1 MVYHARSMYAYGWW
15 HLGKPPNQGSQLPGQ
30 KPLNL
35 SGSRPAALGL
45 APVGGPVFVIRAA
58 HNKDVS
64 TFLKLARMVYFINL
78 PPDERIISDKV
89 AHSARCFAKAAG
101 VKEDKPLTKSRKRTG
116 GGMAAMETDS
126 DLFVFALDDLE
137 NGGVVGTS
145 QVRAHQ
151 GGPGNPN
158 WSMQLTEKK
167 FFSPALGQGTTHTVG
182 KLYAD
187 ESGPSEIG
195 GLILQSSH
203 RGHRLRPGRLLSFVR
218 FHFIALYRHL
228 FADRI
233 LAEMMAPVS
242 AEGDNVFWDHF
253 GRKFVPVKYAEADR
267 FCQHNRGFIPELLPK
282 DEIYITLF
290 PLEVQNMV
298 GVVSRET
305 IPARRLLES
314 LGFRYRNFIDPFD
327 GGPHLDAPTD
337 QVTLVKSTKPGTLG
351 KAIASDRCDGYG
363 IVSVLHKD
371 GQFLAIES
379 PYALSGSDLRIPAE
393 SMSLLKAAPGMA
405 SGATPLDRPEEPVA
419 AGATASVVARKPG
432 RKTRGKASQKKI
444 TKSARSSR

>member
-1 MVYHARSMYAYGWW
+1 MF
-15 HLGKPPNQGSQLPGQ
+15 L
-30 KPLNL
+30 
-35 SGSRPAALGL
+35 
-45 APVGGPVFVIRAA
+45 IRAA
-58 HNKDVS
+58 QSKDVS

-78 PPDERIISDKV
+78 PPDERIIADKV
-89 AHSARCFAKAAG
+89 THSSRCFAKAAG
-101 VKEDKPLTKSRKRTG
+101 VKEDKPTGKSRKRSG

-126 DLFVFALDDLE
+126 DLFVFSLDDLE
-137 NGGVVGTS
+137 TGGMVGTS

-182 KLYAD
+182 KLYGD
-187 ESGPSEIG
+187 ETGPSEIG
-195 GLILQSSH
+195 GLILQPSH

-228 FADRI
+228 FADRV
-233 LAEMMAPVS
+233 LAEMMAPVTT
-242 AEGDNVFWDHF
+242 EGDNVFWDHF

-282 DEIYITLF
+282 EEIYITLF

-327 GGPHLDAPTD
+327 GGPHLDAPTSD
-337 QVTLVKSTKPGTLG
+337 ISLVKATKPGTLG
-351 KAIASDRCDGYG
+351 KPITADRCDGYG

-371 GQFLAIES
+371 GQFFAIES
-379 PYALSGSDLRIPAE
+379 PYSLDEGELRIPQE
-393 SMSLLKAAPGMA
+393 SMMLMKAAPGMA
-405 SGATPLDRPEEPVA
+405 SGATPLERPDDLVA
-419 AGATASVVARKPG
+419 AVTDKTSSTRKSS
-432 RKTRGKASQKKI
+432 RKSSPKKASR
-444 TKSARSSR
+444 SASGKSSR

>member
-1 MVYHARSMYAYGWW
+1 MF
-15 HLGKPPNQGSQLPGQ
+15 L
-30 KPLNL
+30 
-35 SGSRPAALGL
+35 
-45 APVGGPVFVIRAA
+45 IRAA
-58 HNKDVS
+58 QSKDVS

-78 PPDERIISDKV
+78 PPDERIIADKV
-89 AHSARCFAKAAG
+89 THSSRCFAKAAG
-101 VKEDKPLTKSRKRTG
+101 VKEDKPTGKSRKRSG

-126 DLFVFALDDLE
+126 DLFVFSLDDLE
-137 NGGVVGTS
+137 TGGVVGTS

-182 KLYAD
+182 KLYGD
-187 ESGPSEIG
+187 ETGPSEIG
-195 GLILQSSH
+195 GLILQPSH

-228 FADRI
+228 FADRV
-233 LAEMMAPVS
+233 LAEMMAPVTT
-242 AEGDNVFWDHF
+242 EGDNVFWDHF

-282 DEIYITLF
+282 EEIYITLF

-327 GGPHLDAPTD
+327 GGPHLDAPTSD
-337 QVTLVKSTKPGTLG
+337 ISLVKATKPGTLG
-351 KAIASDRCDGYG
+351 KPITADRCDGYG

-371 GQFLAIES
+371 GQFFAIES
-379 PYALSGSDLRIPAE
+379 PYSLDEGELRIPQE
-393 SMSLLKAAPGMA
+393 SMMLMKAAPGMA
-405 SGATPLDRPEEPVA
+405 SGATPLERPDVLVA
-419 AGATASVVARKPG
+419 AVTDKTSSTRKSS
-432 RKTRGKASQKKI
+432 RKSSPKKASR
-444 TKSARSSR
+444 SASGKSSR

>member
-1 MVYHARSMYAYGWW
+1 MRRLFS
-15 HLGKPPNQGSQLPGQ
+15 
-30 KPLNL
+30 
-35 SGSRPAALGL
+35 PA
-45 APVGGPVFVIRAA
+45 GGPVFLIRAA
-58 HNKDVS
+58 HAKDVS

-78 PPDERIISDKV
+78 PPDERIIADKV
-89 AHSARCFAKAAG
+89 SHSSRCFGKAAG
-101 VKEDKPLTKSRKRTG
+101 VKEDKPATKTRKRSG
-116 GGMAAMETDS
+116 GGLAAMEMDS
-126 DLFVFALDDLE
+126 DLFVFAMDDLE
-137 NGGVVGTS
+137 SGGVVGTS
-145 QVRAHQ
+145 QVRSHQ

-182 KLYAD
+182 KLYGD
-187 ESGPSEIG
+187 ESGPTEIG

-242 AEGDNVFWDHF
+242 DEGDNVFWDHF

-282 DEIYITLF
+282 DEIYLTLF

-327 GGPHLDAPTD
+327 GGPHLDAPTE

-351 KAIASDRCDGYG
+351 KPLAADRCDGYG

-371 GQFLAIES
+371 GQFFAIES
-379 PYALSGSDLRIPAE
+379 AYSLHDGELRIPAE
-393 SMSLLKAAPGMA
+393 SMTLLKAEPGMA
-405 SGATPLDRPEEPVA
+405 SGATPLERPEDPAPA
-419 AGATASVVARKPG
+419 ATITPSAKTRKPG
-432 RKTRGKASQKKI
+432 LKKGSKAPD
-444 TKSARSSR
+444 KSAKQKTNKSRG

>member
-1 MVYHARSMYAYGWW
+1 M
-15 HLGKPPNQGSQLPGQ
+15 
-30 KPLNL
+30 
-35 SGSRPAALGL
+35 
-45 APVGGPVFVIRAA
+45 FVIRAA
-58 HNKDVS
+58 QSKDVS

-78 PPDERIISDKV
+78 PPDERIIADKV
-89 AHSARCFAKAAG
+89 SHSVRCFGKAAG
-101 VKEDKPLTKSRKRTG
+101 VKEDKPTGKPRKRSG

-137 NGGVVGTS
+137 TGGVVGTS

-182 KLYAD
+182 KLYGD

-195 GLILQSSH
+195 GLILQPSH

-228 FADRI
+228 FADRV
-233 LAEMMAPVS
+233 LAEMMAPVTT
-242 AEGDNVFWDHF
+242 EGDNVFWDHF

-282 DEIYITLF
+282 DEIYVTLF

-327 GGPHLDAPTD
+327 GGPHLDAPTND
-337 QVTLVKSTKPGTLG
+337 ITLVKATKPGTLG
-351 KAIASDRCDGYG
+351 KPISADRCDGYG

-371 GQFLAIES
+371 GQFFAIES
-379 PYALSGSDLRIPAE
+379 PYTLSDGELRIPQE
-393 SMSLLKAAPGMA
+393 SMTLLKATPGMA
-405 SGATPLDRPEEPVA
+405 SGATPLERPDD
-419 AGATASVVARKPG
+419 ATMHTAISAKDTPSAKTRKPG
-432 RKTRGKASQKKI
+432 RKSSGKSHGNATGKK
-444 TKSARSSR
+444 TGKSKR

>member
-1 MVYHARSMYAYGWW
+1 MF
-15 HLGKPPNQGSQLPGQ
+15 L
-30 KPLNL
+30 
-35 SGSRPAALGL
+35 
-45 APVGGPVFVIRAA
+45 IRAA
-58 HNKDVS
+58 QSKDVS

-78 PPDERIISDKV
+78 PPDERIIADKV
-89 AHSARCFAKAAG
+89 AHSSRCFAKAAG
-101 VKEDKPLTKSRKRTG
+101 VKEDKPTGKSRKRSG

-126 DLFVFALDDLE
+126 DLFVFSLDDLE
-137 NGGVVGTS
+137 TGGVVGTS
-145 QVRAHQ
+145 QVRSHQ

-182 KLYAD
+182 KLHGD
-187 ESGPSEIG
+187 ETGPSEIG
-195 GLILQSSH
+195 GLILQPSH

-228 FADRI
+228 FAERV
-233 LAEMMAPVS
+233 LAEMMAPVTT
-242 AEGDNVFWDHF
+242 EGDNVFWDHF

-282 DEIYITLF
+282 EEIYITLF

-327 GGPHLDAPTD
+327 GGPHLDALTSD
-337 QVTLVKSTKPGTLG
+337 ISLVKATKPGTLG
-351 KAIASDRCDGYG
+351 KPIAADRCDGYG

-371 GQFLAIES
+371 GQFFAIES
-379 PYALSGSDLRIPAE
+379 PYSLDGGELRIPQE
-393 SMSLLKAAPGMA
+393 SMALLKAAPGMA
-405 SGATPLDRPEEPVA
+405 SGATPMDRPDDASPAPAASAKEPSSA
-419 AGATASVVARKPG
+419 KARKPG
-432 RKTRGKASQKKI
+432 RTLSGKSATKKSA
-444 TKSARSSR
+444 KSAR

>member
-1 MVYHARSMYAYGWW
+1 MF
-15 HLGKPPNQGSQLPGQ
+15 L
-30 KPLNL
+30 
-35 SGSRPAALGL
+35 
-45 APVGGPVFVIRAA
+45 IRAA
-58 HNKDVS
+58 QSKDVS

-78 PPDERIISDKV
+78 PPDERIIADKV
-89 AHSARCFAKAAG
+89 THSSKCFGKAAG
-101 VKEDKPLTKSRKRTG
+101 VKEDKPSGKSRKRSG

-137 NGGVVGTS
+137 TGGVVGTS

-182 KLYAD
+182 KLYGD
-187 ESGPSEIG
+187 ETGPSEIG
-195 GLILQSSH
+195 GLILQPSH

-242 AEGDNVFWDHF
+242 TEGDNVFWDHF

-282 DEIYITLF
+282 EEIYITLF

-327 GGPHLDAPTD
+327 GGPHLDAPTSD
-337 QVTLVKSTKPGTLG
+337 ITLVKATKPGVLG
-351 KAIASDRCDGYG
+351 KSIAADRCDGYG

-371 GQFLAIES
+371 GQFFAIES
-379 PYALSGSDLRIPAE
+379 PYSLNDGELRVPAE
-393 SMSLLKAAPGMA
+393 SMTLMKATPGMA
-405 SGATPLDRPEEPVA
+405 SGATPLERPDDA
-419 AGATASVVARKPG
+419 AADAQSASTTKKRRSVGKSEGKSTGKKTGKSG
-432 RKTRGKASQKKI
+432 R
-444 TKSARSSR
+444 

>member
-1 MVYHARSMYAYGWW
+1 M
-15 HLGKPPNQGSQLPGQ
+15 
-30 KPLNL
+30 
-35 SGSRPAALGL
+35 
-45 APVGGPVFVIRAA
+45 FIIRAA
-58 HNKDVS
+58 HSKDVS

-78 PPDERIISDKV
+78 PPDERIIADKV

-101 VKEDKPLTKSRKRTG
+101 VKEDKPVTKSRKRTG

-126 DLFVFALDDLE
+126 DLFVFAMDDLE
-137 NGGVVGTS
+137 TGGVVGTS
-145 QVRAHQ
+145 QVRSHQ

-182 KLYAD
+182 KLYGD
-187 ESGPSEIG
+187 ETGPTEIG

-282 DEIYITLF
+282 DEIYLTLF

-337 QVTLVKSTKPGTLG
+337 EVTLVKSTRPGILG
-351 KAIASDRCDGYG
+351 KVMAADRCDKYG

-371 GQFLAIES
+371 GQFIAIES
-379 PYALSGSDLRIPAE
+379 PYSMNGSELRIPAE
-393 SMSLLKAAPGMA
+393 SMSLLKATPGMA
-405 SGATPLDRPEEPVA
+405 SGATPLERPEEATPAPASPVK
-419 AGATASVVARKPG
+419 TQ
-432 RKTRGKASQKKI
+432 KTRTSKSAGKKSGKAPR
-444 TKSARSSR
+444 SAR